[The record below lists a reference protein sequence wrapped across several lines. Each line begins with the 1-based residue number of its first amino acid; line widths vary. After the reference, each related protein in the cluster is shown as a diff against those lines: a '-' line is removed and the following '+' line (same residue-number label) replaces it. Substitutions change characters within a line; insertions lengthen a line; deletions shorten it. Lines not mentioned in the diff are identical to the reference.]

1 MRLRV
6 KDNALDHAE
15 KFGYFTIEPPVAC
28 CDPYLNR
35 NSIESSPFYL

>member
-6 KDNALDHAE
+6 KDNALDHAG